1 MKKLLTLIMIFC
13 VTLSMTACTEKEADK
28 TNGSESPLALLN
40 TVWDSYDEDERFAA
54 AGGDF
59 SEENSNME
67 GPGTYSIED
76 AAALDAA
83 LGFPAAAIDKIDSAA
98 SLMHMMNG
106 NNFTCGI
113 YHVMDAADMA
123 DVTSALESNIQSR
136 QWMCGFPEKLLIMTV
151 GEYVVG
157 AFGSEELLG
166 TFQSKLTAAYPN
178 AETVCYDPIS

>member
-1 MKKLLTLIMIFC
+1 MKRLLALIMIFC
-13 VTLSMTACTEKEADK
+13 ITLSMTACAEKEPDAK
-28 TNGSESPLALLN
+28 NSPESALSLFN
-40 TVWDSYDEDERFAA
+40 TVWDSYGEDEKFPA

-67 GPGTYSIED
+67 GPGIYGIED
-76 AAALDAA
+76 AAALDSA

-113 YHVMDAADMA
+113 YHVTDAAAMA
-123 DVTSALESNIQSR
+123 DVTSALENNIQSR

-157 AFGSEELLG
+157 AFGSEELLD
-166 TFQSKLTAAYPN
+166 TFLSKLTSAYPN